1 MISAFE
7 VAQFVNDEQSW
18 RELADPRKF
27 PLPPDLEP
35 ECELDIRPSQRVPEP
50 TLLLVE
56 FDQIV
61 GQNILLTQPTLAT
74 SAVDRL
80 NESLQVVFGVNYQEA
95 TAMSHFSIV
104 PESTSVF
111 PDIEFPTYARYFTVY
126 DVEGRGLVRNCC
138 LCFLACS
145 AHQLYKYMDC
155 MEAQLTK
162 LFDRLTTQNLTMF
175 WRALH
180 SRLRN
185 LQYTRDLLA
194 IYLANPD
201 SLAERLQPDEIRT
214 LALTD
219 QAGLDSSMA
228 AVCTAIQ
235 VVSEFATSS
244 AAAAEVSDGAAARLA
259 ACLEAANEKE
269 AADSSPPTLVKIM
282 SIHASDAKRE
292 MKPIWMLL
300 GMDRDELT
308 GLMAEVVK
316 QTVKAS
322 DDDQWAW
329 SLPSLLGEVLEQ
341 LLLCRS
347 GAFGSVGGGSGGSSR
362 TAAVSGD
369 RGQLSNFRSRVGSMA
384 SSTCGGGGGTASID
398 SFKSLA
404 SCRDDTATASTIA
417 AAAAAAA
424 GGNEFH
430 SVGSSNASSMER
442 IYAREWSWTVTNGED
457 TEMSLQIGEALRR
470 VPPVFP
476 DVTADAAAVLRFVAA
491 YARYPQGVAQA
502 VHCLLQGRRL
512 ALLCRTEDEARLLQQ
527 ALALFVPFADSSCRG
542 PWFSKLPGLP
552 ALAAVPI
559 ACVQRPASG
568 QLPNS
573 ASLQRLLSCLD
584 VAGRRYSG
592 PEYQGGALSP
602 LFGADIAQCALRSQ
616 EFAVRLVDLIFTE
629 LAQLTLTV
637 TSMHLARHRRLNRP
651 NALSA
656 RSSAVT
662 SAPDSQK
669 LLANELAKFG
679 ISQDDYLIG
688 MHLSKTVLGRLSCSS
703 PETAAAAAAA
713 PAKCNSSSYT
723 LSL

>member
-111 PDIEFPTYARYFTVY
+111 PDIEFPTYMRRAIAAAELSVAHLPIRAGVINVITIITRVEQWFQEFPINKIARPATSPCTMWKEGVSYATVASA
-126 DVEGRGLVRNCC
+126 
-138 LCFLACS
+138 FLP
-145 AHQLYKYMDC
+145 
-155 MEAQLTK
+155 AQL
-162 LFDRLTTQNLTMF
+162 N
-175 WRALH
+175 
-180 SRLRN
+180 
-185 LQYTRDLLA
+185 LLA

-316 QTVKAS
+316 TVKAS

-384 SSTCGGGGGTASID
+384 SSTCGGGGTASID

-424 GGNEFH
+424 GGDEFH

-457 TEMSLQIGEALRR
+457 TEM
-470 VPPVFP
+470 
-476 DVTADAAAVLRFVAA
+476 
-491 YARYPQGVAQA
+491 
-502 VHCLLQGRRL
+502 
-512 ALLCRTEDEARLLQQ
+512 
-527 ALALFVPFADSSCRG
+527 
-542 PWFSKLPGLP
+542 
-552 ALAAVPI
+552 
-559 ACVQRPASG
+559 
-568 QLPNS
+568 
-573 ASLQRLLSCLD
+573 
-584 VAGRRYSG
+584 
-592 PEYQGGALSP
+592 
-602 LFGADIAQCALRSQ
+602 
-616 EFAVRLVDLIFTE
+616 
-629 LAQLTLTV
+629 
-637 TSMHLARHRRLNRP
+637 
-651 NALSA
+651 
-656 RSSAVT
+656 
-662 SAPDSQK
+662 
-669 LLANELAKFG
+669 
-679 ISQDDYLIG
+679 
-688 MHLSKTVLGRLSCSS
+688 
-703 PETAAAAAAA
+703 
-713 PAKCNSSSYT
+713 
-723 LSL
+723 